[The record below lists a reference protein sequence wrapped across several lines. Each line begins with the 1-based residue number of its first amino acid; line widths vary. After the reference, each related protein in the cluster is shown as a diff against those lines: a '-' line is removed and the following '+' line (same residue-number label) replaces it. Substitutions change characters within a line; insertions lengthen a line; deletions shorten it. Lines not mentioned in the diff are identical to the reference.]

1 MRRVIK
7 FRVRDAET
15 KKLLGWEW
23 FNTCFNNG
31 FMWISADDPE
41 EICRSEHHKPP
52 MLKGESPLGELLREE
67 FIGLKDCKGK
77 EVYEGDVL
85 RETIEHDMGDENLY
99 YVVKWFQPTC
109 SFVAMSYADT
119 VTDWE
124 DSEEE
129 YPTPLTPED
138 CKHFTVCGN
147 EHQNLDWFTKD

>member
-1 MRRVIK
+1 MNRQLK
-7 FRVRDAET
+7 FRVWAGAAMEYNIMAGF
-15 KKLLGWEW
+15 LGAYYVQGINENDTASLSE
-23 FNTCFNNG
+23 FNTKYLDKCPVMQFSG
-31 FMWISADDPE
+31 
-41 EICRSEHHKPP
+41 
-52 MLKGESPLGELLREE
+52 LL
-67 FIGLKDCKGK
+67 DCKGK
-77 EVYEGDVL
+77 EIYESDVL

-138 CKHFTVCGN
+138 CKRLTVCGN
-147 EHQNLDWFTKD
+147 EHQNPDWFTKD